1 MKTSMRAPSVPHSIR
16 GVVRILL
23 CVMVGGLG
31 GLGCSKADR
40 PAREVAPPLPP
51 PAPEPAVAP
60 ARSPFGGVRLIVD
73 ASAVELDGV
82 ALGTSPTAAQ
92 LAKLP
97 RDVVALAFTED
108 APADRVLGVV
118 ATLHGAGHARV
129 DLTALVAGAPKV
141 VCAAMAAPASA
152 RAVQLVL
159 EADHGVA
166 IGLEGALAV
175 FSHERATTIPLEIE
189 LATPFFA
196 DTTALA
202 VAAEPA
208 SHAGDLVALLDVAC
222 RQRSAVRV
230 IPVPPRTVMA
240 IKPLCRKL
248 IPKGAFDADQLR
260 DAMPSLYAMDLC
272 YQKFEPNPGPRGTV
286 TMTFDIEPNGKLSK
300 VTAKGINPDV
310 DRCLA
315 WLLGTVVIE
324 HPPAARTSE
333 VVTAE
338 CNTRC
343 CTGD

>member
-1 MKTSMRAPSVPHSIR
+1 
-16 GVVRILL
+16 
-23 CVMVGGLG
+23 
-31 GLGCSKADR
+31 
-40 PAREVAPPLPP
+40 
-51 PAPEPAVAP
+51 
-60 ARSPFGGVRLIVD
+60 VRLIVD
-73 ASAVELDGV
+73 ASGVRLDGA

-97 RDVVALAFTED
+97 RDGVALAFTDD

-129 DLTALVAGAPKV
+129 DLTALVAGAPKI
-141 VCAAMAAPASA
+141 VCAATAAPASA
-152 RAVQLVL
+152 KAVQIVL
-159 EADHGVA
+159 ADDRGVA
-166 IGLEGALAV
+166 IGLEGALSV
-175 FSHERATTIPLEIE
+175 FSHRRATAIPLDIE

-202 VAAEPA
+202 IAAGPA
-208 SHAGDLVALLDVAC
+208 SHAGDLAALLDVAC
-222 RQRSAVRV
+222 RRRPAVRI
-230 IPVPPRTVMA
+230 IPVPPQPEMVL
-240 IKPLCRKL
+240 KPLCRKL
-248 IPKGAFDADQLR
+248 VPKGAFDADQLR

-272 YQKFEPNPGPRGTV
+272 YQKFEPHPGPRGTV
-286 TMTFDIEPNGKLSK
+286 TMTFDIEPDGKLSK
-300 VTAKGINPDV
+300 ATAKGINPDV

-324 HPPAARTSE
+324 RPPTARTSE